1 MPVPQK
7 KSRVYCFKRL
17 LETIFSRPE
26 RPCLTAAHGVDARKA
41 RRAANAAAPR
51 ARILLS
57 NCPRAQHLPAV
68 GGKKKRSGQLFGV
81 LSIQQGASH
90 RSTRAALH
98 ERDSYL
104 SFTAI
109 PRCAPPDRDDPAD
122 CHLWVT
128 TRRRS
133 MDIRD
138 ATSSRR
144 CRSSLFPASCAT
156 FRLDIF
162 HFHDYNGY
170 FQPPASGRS
179 WGHLRM
185 LLRLKKKVTR

>member
-1 MPVPQK
+1 MASTRGRHGEPQMPPLPGPGFCY
-7 KSRVYCFKRL
+7 R
-17 LETIFSRPE
+17 I
-26 RPCLTAAHGVDARKA
+26 AHARKT
-41 RRAANAAAPR
+41 
-51 ARILLS
+51 
-57 NCPRAQHLPAV
+57 CPRSAEKKHEAASSSAFLRNSRALPIVRLGQHLHDDV
-68 GGKKKRSGQLFGV
+68 T
-81 LSIQQGASH
+81 AS
-90 RSTRAALH
+90 
-98 ERDSYL
+98 

-138 ATSSRR
+138 ATNSRR

-162 HFHDYNGY
+162 HFLVYNGY
-170 FQPPASGRS
+170 FQPPTSGRS

-185 LLRLKKKVTR
+185 LLALKKKVTR